1 MNIEAS
7 GKAKVFRNEHDGY
20 NGTWYSYTASISRK
34 DRDGEWENC
43 NIELR
48 FRRNNEPDFKGDTNH
63 TDIIIDKGFLTFRNY
78 TDKDGNKRK
87 PLYVMVMDWHYE
99 NAIPDEYRDIDE
111 GLDDLPW

>member
-43 NIELR
+43 SIELR
-48 FRRNNEPDFKGDTNH
+48 FRRNNEPTFQDNKA
-63 TDIIIDKGFLTFRNY
+63 DIIIDKGFLTFRNY
-78 TDKDGNKRK
+78 TDKEGNKRK